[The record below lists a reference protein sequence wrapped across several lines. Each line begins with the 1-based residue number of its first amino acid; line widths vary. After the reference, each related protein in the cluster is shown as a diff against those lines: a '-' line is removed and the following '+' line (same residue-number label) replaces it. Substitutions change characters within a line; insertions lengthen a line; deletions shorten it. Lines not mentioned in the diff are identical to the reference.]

1 MAKKEETI
9 SMIDTL
15 AEFKELKNI
24 DKDTMISV
32 LEDSFRNMIAKMFGT
47 DENYDVIINP
57 EKGDF
62 EIWRNRT
69 VVADDELE
77 DENLQ
82 LTLTEARKIDADCEV
97 GEEVTDEVHFADFG
111 RRAILNLRQ
120 TLASKILELQKDSLF
135 AKYKDKIGN
144 IIAADVYQVWK
155 KEILLLDDEGNEL
168 LLPKT
173 EQIPTDFYRKGETV
187 RAIVQRVDNYNN
199 NPKIILSRTDKLF
212 LQRLFELEV
221 PEINDGLITIKAIAR
236 IPGERAKVAVES
248 YDDRIDPVGACVGM
262 KGSRIHGIVR
272 ELRNENIDVIN
283 YTSNISLFI
292 QRALSPAKISSI
304 RVNEEEHKAEV
315 YLRPE
320 EVSLAIG
327 KGGLNIK
334 LACMLTEYAID
345 VFRDVEGA
353 DEEDI
358 YLDEFSDEIDSWVIE
373 ALKNIGCYTAKSVLA
388 MNREEIVER
397 ADLEEQTV
405 DEVLAILSAE
415 FEEEEGEPQE

>member
-32 LEDSFRNMIAKMFGT
+32 LEDSFRNVIAKMFGT

-272 ELRNENIDVIN
+272 ERRNENIDVIN

-327 KGGLNIK
+327 KGGWNIK

>member
-1 MAKKEETI
+1 
-9 SMIDTL
+9 MIDTL

-24 DKDTMISV
+24 DKDMMISV
-32 LEDSFRNMIAKMFGT
+32 LEDSFRNVIAKMFGT

>member
-9 SMIDTL
+9 SMLDTL

-32 LEDSFRNMIAKMFGT
+32 LEDSFRNVIAKMFGT